1 MPRLTLSFDSSKGKC
16 KMVENKH
23 LSLFWQA
30 VKLGFALNEKY
41 FKDANDRVLGFVA
54 NHTHE
59 KILLNG
65 LALLVRNGSGDLA
78 KAAIMFESEQK
89 ALKKYDVQESYFSDG
104 DEQHGFRLY
113 VLTLYAKALCH
124 YYGERDV
131 SALRAF
137 RRCLNVLERHDR
149 RSVCGIVR
157 IGDVRHKVDSLSF
170 LLNEYKQAR
179 DLVRRGNFG
188 AAVFLLDPI
197 VAKLGADY
205 LDHEVVL
212 LAAEAHLANGDMC
225 RGSALALT
233 VYQNTPGCMEA
244 QFVYALTLFAKGDD
258 ASLRR
263 FVKLSKRFASMNTTC
278 KFTLVKQ
285 SRMTYVLDDL
295 RKCVHGSTAGVR
307 RLVVGNANSEFVH
320 LGLLK
325 CRKCIQFVTLRK

>member
-1 MPRLTLSFDSSKGKC
+1 MPCLTLYFDSSKDKC
-16 KMVENKH
+16 KKVENKH

-30 VKLGFALNEKY
+30 LKFGFALNEKY
-41 FKDANDRVLGFVA
+41 FKDANDRVLDFVA

-59 KILLNG
+59 KTFLNG

-78 KAAIMFESEQK
+78 KATIIFESERR
-89 ALKKYDVQESYFSDG
+89 ALKKYEVQESYFSDG
-104 DEQHGFRLY
+104 DVQHGFRLY
-113 VLTLYAKALCH
+113 VLTLYAKALCY

-131 SALRAF
+131 SAIRAF
-137 RRCLNVLERHDR
+137 RRCLNILERHDR
-149 RSVCGIVR
+149 RGVCGIVR
-157 IGDVRHKVDSLSF
+157 IGDIRLKVDSLSF

-179 DLVRRGNFG
+179 SLVRRGDFG
-188 AAVFLLDPI
+188 PAVNLLDPVI
-197 VAKLGADY
+197 AKLGTDY

-212 LAAEAHLANGDMC
+212 LAAEAHLANGNIC

-263 FVKLSKRFASMNTTC
+263 FVKLSKCFASMNTMC
-278 KFTLVKQ
+278 KFTLAKQ
-285 SRMTYVLDDL
+285 SRMKYVLDDL
-295 RKCVHGSTAGVR
+295 RKCVRGSTAGDR
-307 RLVVGNANSEFVH
+307 RMIGDNANSEFVH

-325 CRKCIQFVTLRK
+325 CRKCIQFVILGK